1 MAGRGYPRP
10 MFVAAAPPWVADNA
24 AAIAIVALV
33 VCTILAAWVVQK
45 ATWRFA
51 LLGVMLALT
60 LFVYVNREAFRACAR
75 TCECRI
81 ADQDI
86 TVPACDPDLDLG
98 APYL

>member
-1 MAGRGYPRP
+1 MV
-10 MFVAAAPPWVADNA
+10 VAAAPAWFADNVA
-24 AAIAIVALV
+24 LIAIGTLV
-33 VCTILAAWVVQK
+33 VLTVLVAWVVQK
-45 ATWRFA
+45 TTWRLA
-51 LLGVMLALT
+51 LLGVMAALA

-86 TVPACDPDLDLG
+86 SVPACDSDLDLG